1 MKVDTDKSK
10 ISVWL
15 VKLPLFL
22 ADKVLELSGEHVIG
36 ELIIAPITKD
46 SPPEIQFKIST
57 DLTSQDLP
65 TEYRLDFTDK
75 EDWLYIFKE
84 ENEGFKIEGYINKE
98 IFINPVLSE
107 EYFTFVK
114 SRAKINKFQ
123 STTKVLNYLREGRQ
137 SEKFGSVSELE
148 YLARKRKKILQ
159 SKKRERL
166 DKNEVIDILFRA
178 FEKHPAWTARD
189 LADFSG
195 QPVAF
200 IQEILPEICV
210 LNKRDY
216 KNMYELKP
224 EYKSNEQ

>member
-1 MKVDTDKSK
+1 MKLDVDKSS

-15 VKLPLFL
+15 VKLPSFL
-22 ADKVLELSGEHVIG
+22 ADKILELPGERCIG
-36 ELIIAPITKD
+36 ELIITHLKKD
-46 SPPEIQFKIST
+46 EPPTIQFQISS
-57 DLTSQDLP
+57 DLTSQGQGLP
-65 TEYRLDFTDK
+65 SEYRLNFTEK
-75 EDWLYIFKE
+75 EEKLYVFKE
-84 ENEGFKIEGYINKE
+84 ESDGFRVEGYINKE
-98 IFINPVLSE
+98 IFINPVLNE
-107 EYFTFVK
+107 GYFTFVK
-114 SRAKINKFQ
+114 SRAKVNKTH

-178 FEKHPAWTARD
+178 FEKHSAWTVRD

-210 LNKRDY
+210 LNK
-216 KNMYELKP
+216 KTIKTCM
-224 EYKSNEQ
+224 S